1 MKIYDITKIDTKTEK
16 EVNYGTMCEE
26 DMKLVT
32 RGYKQDKDIASI
44 YSRVGSRYFFIVNQ
58 VREIL

>member
-1 MKIYDITKIDTKTEK
+1 MKRYNIKKFNSKTEN

-32 RGYKQDKDIASI
+32 RGYKQDKYIPTM
-44 YSRVGSRYFFIVNQ
+44 YVRKGSKFFFV
-58 VREIL
+58 VEEIL

>member
-1 MKIYDITKIDTKTEK
+1 MKIYDITKIDTKSEK

-32 RGYKQDKDIASI
+32 RGYKQNKDITSI
-44 YSRVGSRYFFIVNQ
+44 YSRVGSRYFFIVNK
-58 VREIL
+58 VKETL

>member
-1 MKIYDITKIDTKTEK
+1 MKRYNITKLNAKTEN

-32 RGYKQDKDIASI
+32 RGYKQDKDIPTM
-44 YSRVGSRYFFIVNQ
+44 YTRKGSKFFFIVE
-58 VREIL
+58 EIA